1 MCRGKLQVLGGFI
14 GDEELDGDAGLE
26 DAPKSVTPLEERSI
40 LSEDEGRIIPPPVSG
55 IHFSGIHLYA
65 LFVEVIALRIRPK
78 HFGGHARGDF
88 DELGVGVRGGFHAFS
103 P

>member
-1 MCRGKLQVLGGFI
+1 MLGGFI
-14 GDEELDGDAGLE
+14 GDEELDGDACLE
-26 DAPKSVTPLEERSI
+26 DTPKSVASLEERSV
-40 LSEDEGRIIPPPVSG
+40 LCEDDGRVIPLPT
-55 IHFSGIHLYA
+55 SGIHLPGI
-65 LFVEVIALRIRPK
+65 LLDSRLIEVIALRIRPK